1 VTPTELEE
9 YCRQRYNAIGDT
21 MFSESEMLRYI
32 WDAQMQLGKETWCIR
47 DVYTT
52 TTVASQQEYPFP
64 TQTIAI
70 KRLTVNGTEAES
82 RSLEEVLDLTSSTAT
97 PTGLTYIYAIWNEV
111 LYLGPTPD
119 DAYTLKIFSVN
130 EPAEVT
136 TSSTLEV
143 PTRYQL
149 DLADY
154 VNEQMC
160 IKDKNYV
167 GAQVYAGKW
176 AEKVMKA
183 KAQERKILRGQ
194 QFSWVRDSD
203 RDLDVWGGLR

>member
-1 VTPTELEE
+1 VTPSTLEL
-9 YCRQRYNAIGDT
+9 YCRQRYNAINDA
-21 MFSESEMLRYI
+21 MFSEAEMLTYI
-32 WDAQMQLGKETWCIR
+32 WDAQMQLAKETWCIR

-52 TTVASQQEYPFP
+52 TTVASQQEYAFP
-64 TQTIAI
+64 TQTLAI
-70 KRLTVNGTEAES
+70 KRLTVNGDEAEP

-143 PTRYQL
+143 PTRYQM

>member
-1 VTPTELEE
+1 VTPTTLEL
-9 YCRQRYNAIGDT
+9 YCRQRYNAIGDA
-21 MFSESEMLRYI
+21 MFSESEMLAYI
-32 WDAQMQLGKETWCIR
+32 WDAQMQLAKETWCIR

-64 TQTIAI
+64 TQTLAI
-70 KRLTVNGTEAES
+70 KRLTVNGDEAEP
-82 RSLEEVLDLTSSTAT
+82 RTLEEVLDLTSSAAS
-97 PTGLTYIYAIWNEV
+97 PTGLSYIYAIWNEV

-119 DAYTLKIFSVN
+119 GAYPLKIFSVN
-130 EPAEVT
+130 EPAEV
-136 TSSTLEV
+136 SVDSTLEV
-143 PTRYQL
+143 PSRYQL

-167 GAQVYAGKW
+167 GAQVYAAKW

-183 KAQERKILRGQ
+183 KAQERKLLRGQ
-194 QFSWVRDSD
+194 RFSWVRDTD
-203 RDLDVWGGLR
+203 RDLDVSGGLR

>member
-1 VTPTELEE
+1 VTPTTLEL
-9 YCRQRYNAIGDT
+9 YCRQRYNAIGDA
-21 MFSESEMLRYI
+21 MFSESEMLAYI
-32 WDAQMQLGKETWCIR
+32 WDAQMQLAKETWCIR

-64 TQTIAI
+64 TQTLAI
-70 KRLTVNGTEAES
+70 KRLTVNGDEAEP
-82 RSLEEVLDLTSSTAT
+82 RTLEEVLDLTSSAAS
-97 PTGLTYIYAIWNEV
+97 PTGLSYIYAIWNEV

-119 DAYTLKIFSVN
+119 GAYPLKIFSVN

-143 PTRYQL
+143 PTRYQM

>member
-1 VTPTELEE
+1 VTPSTLEL
-9 YCRQRYNAIGDT
+9 YCRQRYNAINDA
-21 MFSESEMLRYI
+21 MFSEAEMLTYI
-32 WDAQMQLGKETWCIR
+32 WDAQMQLAKETWCIR

-52 TTVASQQEYPFP
+52 TTVASQQEYAFP
-64 TQTIAI
+64 TQTLAI
-70 KRLTVNGTEAES
+70 KRLTVNGDEAEP

-111 LYLGPTPD
+111 
-119 DAYTLKIFSVN
+119 
-130 EPAEVT
+130 T

-143 PTRYQL
+143 PTRYQM